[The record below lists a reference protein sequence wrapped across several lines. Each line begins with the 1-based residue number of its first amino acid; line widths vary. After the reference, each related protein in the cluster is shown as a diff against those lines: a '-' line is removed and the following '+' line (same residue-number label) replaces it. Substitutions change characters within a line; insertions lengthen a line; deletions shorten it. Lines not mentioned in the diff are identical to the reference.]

1 MNSDKK
7 EVIKEGTILKVN
19 GFSDMNIFI
28 NPPFE
33 ISKENQPINSAPLI
47 ELGIFFN
54 VDIFKACFE
63 ELTEEELKQLKF

>member
-1 MNSDKK
+1 MNSDKC

-19 GFSDMNIFI
+19 GFSAMNIFI

-33 ISKENQPINSAPLI
+33 ISKKNQPINSAPLI
-47 ELGIFFN
+47 ELGICFH